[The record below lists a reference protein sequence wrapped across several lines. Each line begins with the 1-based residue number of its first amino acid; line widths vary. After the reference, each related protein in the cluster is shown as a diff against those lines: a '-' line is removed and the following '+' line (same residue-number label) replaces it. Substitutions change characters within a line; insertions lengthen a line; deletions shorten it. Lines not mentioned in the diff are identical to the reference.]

1 MFVFQLV
8 DLVRQEAD
16 CGRDIPAVG
25 KGGGGQTFVSHRFAD
40 ATQEGPEHGHAL
52 RRTNYLYPG
61 YSFNLPSYHA
71 QFGAQTGGSSKDK
84 G

>member
-1 MFVFQLV
+1 MVETFQRWEKV
-8 DLVRQEAD
+8 EAARPL
-16 CGRDIPAVG
+16 CPTA
-25 KGGGGQTFVSHRFAD
+25 SP
-40 ATQEGPEHGHAL
+40 TQRRMVNNMGDAL